1 MKIKSER
8 TKTARPAAEQRTT
21 RRDFCRTATLAA
33 LGIWSIADLKG
44 FETLAARP
52 DSASGSGSGRKEES
66 MEKQVKAVTAKV
78 ISVKGECGV
87 HKAGDV
93 CAFTAEGV
101 QGKVCIHAMYS
112 MLPKVFAML
121 YGAKFPW
128 LQNPDV
134 ASHACPDGAN
144 PVIFEI
150 TRIYEG

>member
-1 MKIKSER
+1 
-8 TKTARPAAEQRTT
+8 
-21 RRDFCRTATLAA
+21 
-33 LGIWSIADLKG
+33 
-44 FETLAARP
+44 
-52 DSASGSGSGRKEES
+52 

-87 HKAGDV
+87 HKTGDV
-93 CAFTAEGV
+93 CTFTTEGV
-101 QGKVCIHAMYS
+101 QGKICIHAMYS
-112 MLPKVFAML
+112 MLPKVFAMM